1 MPLTRSF
8 AASPSA
14 TDTTAG
20 LRADTQPG
28 GPHGPARQASLSR
41 SAARR
46 ARSRCRLWNGTA
58 PAPATGEAVRSLRG
72 RSVVRHAQDRES
84 GTPWSSVVQAD
95 TQRSLPLASRSFGA
109 VLCALVGEHLATLLE
124 PLPEMHRVLTPGGR
138 MVFSVYHL
146 PWPPSASRPTSR
158 RASSAASARTGT
170 SSMIIAAHYV
180 LCRDRAAGAM
190 RGRGTRPRPTGGA
203 PSPRISGLA
212 AVAGDEAW
220 RLRRIG
226 MATWR
231 EFEETAP
238 QLAARGQPVG
248 TITLGS

>member
-124 PLPEMHRVLTPGGR
+124 PLPEMH
-138 MVFSVYHL
+138 H
-146 PWPPSASRPTSR
+146 
-158 RASSAASARTGT
+158 
-170 SSMIIAAHYV
+170 V